1 MLELLI
7 LLPPGAALLLALL
20 PLPRLPLLGLNL
32 LASAGGL
39 ALALSLFALPRET
52 AGLLHLDA
60 LNLALLLPGA
70 LLGLC
75 GALAWAVAP
84 AGRGGPSR
92 GSLAGYQL
100 ALGAHHLALLADH
113 LGLMGLAVQAGVL
126 ALALLLAGQGGRLG
140 RAVAG
145 RVLLAGGVAVALA
158 LFGVLLLGIAA
169 APHAGDAALSWTA
182 LRLVAREA
190 DAALLG
196 LGFACLLVAQAS
208 LMLLLLPPLAGRVGR
223 PGPAGGPAHLPLLA
237 ALLLGAASLH
247 AVARIRAVAGLAVM
261 PGFLPSPGA
270 LLLAAGMLALLLAAA
285 ALLAGR
291 GGPRRLPGWC
301 GVAQLGLAGIGFG
314 LGGPA
319 SLAGLLHLMGALL
332 LLGGLLLVPGLGAAR
347 AAGWPALRP
356 GARRGL
362 ALALLGLAGL
372 PPFALFASDFLLVQQ
387 MAARLSWLSLPL
399 GIGLLLLAL
408 SLLRALHR
416 LLRVPAAP
424 GAGGESRTLL
434 PLGLA
439 LAAALLLGIALPAPL
454 GALLAEAAGLLP

>member
-1 MLELLI
+1 MPELLV
-7 LLPPGAALLLALL
+7 LLPFGAALLLAAL

-39 ALALSLFALPRET
+39 ALAACLLVLPREP

-75 GALAWAVAP
+75 GALAWAMP
-84 AGRGGPSR
+84 AGGTPAAPPR

-113 LGLMGLAVQAGVL
+113 LGLMWLAVQGGLL
-126 ALALLLAGQGGRLG
+126 ALALLLGQQGRPG
-140 RAVAG
+140 RAAAV
-145 RVLLAGGVAVALA
+145 RVLLPGGAAIGLA
-158 LFGVLLLGIAA
+158 LLGVLLLGIAA
-169 APHAGDAALSWTA
+169 WPHAGDAALSWTA

-190 DAALLG
+190 DPALLG
-196 LGFACLLVAQAS
+196 LGFAGLLVAQAS
-208 LMLLLLPPLAGRVGR
+208 LAVLLPPLAGRVGR
-223 PGPAGGPAHLPLLA
+223 PGPAGGPAFLPLLA
-237 ALLLGAASLH
+237 ALLLGTAALH
-247 AVARIRAVAGLAVM
+247 ALARAQAVAGLAVM
-261 PGFLPSPGA
+261 PGMLPSPGA
-270 LLLAAGMLALLLAAA
+270 LMLLAGLLALLLAGG

-332 LLGGLLLVPGLGAAR
+332 LLGGLCLVPGLGAAT
-347 AAGWPALRP
+347 APGWPALRP
-356 GARRGL
+356 AARRGA

-387 MAARLSWLSLPL
+387 MAARLAWLSLPL

-424 GAGGESRTLL
+424 GTGGETLALL
-434 PLGLA
+434 PAGLA

>member
-84 AGRGGPSR
+84 AGLAGPSR

-100 ALGAHHLALLADH
+100 ALGSHHLALLADH

-145 RVLLAGGVAVALA
+145 RVLLAGGVAIALA

-208 LMLLLLPPLAGRVGR
+208 LMLLLPPLAGRVGR

-237 ALLLGAASLH
+237 ALLLGAASLQ

-270 LLLAAGMLALLLAAA
+270 LLLAAGLLALLLAAA

-424 GAGGESRTLL
+424 GAGGEGPALL

-439 LAAALLLGIALPAPL
+439 LAAALLLGIALPPPL